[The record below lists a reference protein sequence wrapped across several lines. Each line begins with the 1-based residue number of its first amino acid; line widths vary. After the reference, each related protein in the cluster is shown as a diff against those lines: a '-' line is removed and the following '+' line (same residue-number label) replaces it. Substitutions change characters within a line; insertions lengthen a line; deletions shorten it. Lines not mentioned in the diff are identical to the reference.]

1 MIPLVRKEPIIFNK
15 GHAQLNLPFLP
26 FYPFFWATEK
36 YGDNRLNAE
45 ATTSTSAHLGISLF
59 FCTKNAHKKQ
69 DNNKNPTS
77 ELLRKTKGS
86 PLDGRDG
93 CPRRRQSRIR
103 IIKIRRTGT
112 RTNINKCSMPNPFA
126 LFLLLLLPSPSI
138 TSRRSLRFHY

>member
-15 GHAQLNLPFLP
+15 GHAQLNLPFLS
-26 FYPFFWATEK
+26 FLSFLSTLVFWATEK

-59 FCTKNAHKKQ
+59 FCSKEAHKKQ

-86 PLDGRDG
+86 LLDGKDG
-93 CPRRRQSRIR
+93 CPSRIKN
-103 IIKIRRTGT
+103 IKIRRTRT
-112 RTNINKCSMPNPFA
+112 RT
-126 LFLLLLLPSPSI
+126 SI
-138 TSRRSLRFHY
+138 SV